1 MTFLGNQNG
10 KNCVL
15 KIKERSSQ
23 SIRNRDGILL
33 KYQAVFKLISVSL
46 E

>member
-23 SIRNRDGILL
+23 SIHILDRVL
-33 KYQAVFKLISVSL
+33 LRYQAVFKLISVSL
-46 E
+46 